1 MVRNLHLI
9 HYMTY
14 IKNEKNKKN
23 FFLSAIDLNSIIVKN
38 GSIDENGFPIPVEFV
53 HHNYNSLVSMLNLIN
68 VNYPNITRLYSVGKS
83 VRGRHLYVLEVS
95 TNPGRHEPG
104 NLLVD

>member
-1 MVRNLHLI
+1 MKR
-9 HYMTY
+9 
-14 IKNEKNKKN
+14 IKKY
-23 FFLSAIDLNSIIVKN
+23 FFLSAIDLNSIETKN
-38 GSIDENGFPIPVEFV
+38 GIIDNDGFPIPVEFV
-53 HHNYNSLVSMLNLIN
+53 HHNYDSLVSILNLIN

-83 VRGRHLYVLEVS
+83 VRGRHLYVIEVS